1 MIKPSF
7 CFLGLLCLGSFVLPE
22 TFALSPTPVSKETS
36 MDDAWNA
43 SAIIAYGRITNLQ
56 LLPSGKGGGKYLA
69 VFQIERCWKGQLTGE
84 VIIVEPLSDGGGN
97 DQLLQ
102 FNHTYILQ
110 LSKNETGRTYTR
122 NGAQE
127 LSLPIVKDAK
137 ANPRSSVFGYSPFLT
152 WVEFLERKTGNAAE
166 ADRIKQLRG
175 QDLIDREAG
184 ASKTKIISDIANAQ
198 FRIAMQE
205 TRAAERKTLLE
216 ALLKQVQ
223 YEAQEDMVALTAK
236 VKSEISVT
244 ATLLSNGITTV
255 P

>member
-1 MIKPSF
+1 MIKPSL
-7 CFLGLLCLGSFVLPE
+7 CLWGLLGFSSFVLPE
-22 TFALSPTPVSKETS
+22 SLALSPPLVSKETS
-36 MDDAWNA
+36 MDEAWDG

-56 LLPSGKGGGKYLA
+56 LLPSDKGNDKYLA

-84 VIIVEPLSDGGGN
+84 VMIVEALPDVAAN
-97 DQLLQ
+97 EQLLQ

-110 LSKNETGRTYTR
+110 LSKNPNGRTYTR

-127 LSLPIVKDAK
+127 LSLPIVKDPK
-137 ANPRSSVFGYSPFLT
+137 ASTRSSVFGYSPFLT
-152 WVEFLERKTGNAAE
+152 WVEFLERKTGNTAE
-166 ADRIKQLRG
+166 ADRIKQMRG
-175 QDLIDREAG
+175 QDSLDREAG
-184 ASKTKIISDIANAQ
+184 ASKTKTISDMANAR
-198 FRIAMQE
+198 FRIAMEE
-205 TRAAERKTLLE
+205 TRAAERKALLE

-236 VKSEISVT
+236 IKSEISVT